1 MDQSR
6 AALFDGIAHQ
16 LGHRFDG
23 ELRIGGNYVP
33 AVQQGDQVYV
43 SGQIP
48 RIDNTVMV
56 VGRVGAEVSLEQGR
70 HAARICTMRALAIL
84 AQHLGDLDAIQKV
97 VRINVYVRSAEDF
110 TQQSEVADGASEV
123 LYGIFADAGVHTRTS
138 VGVYQLPKG
147 AAVEVDMIVALK
159 PATAPVGEDDICD

>member
-6 AALFDGIAHQ
+6 KTLFESFAQ
-16 LGHRFDG
+16 ELGHRFDG
-23 ELRIGGNYVP
+23 EMRIGGNYVP
-33 AVQQGDQVYV
+33 TVRNGNEIYI

-70 HAARICTMRALAIL
+70 LAAKICTMRALAVL
-84 AQHLGDLDAIQKV
+84 TQQLGDLEGIERIL
-97 VRINVYVRSAEDF
+97 RINVYVRSAEDF
-110 TQQSEVADGASEV
+110 TQQSEVADAASEV
-123 LYGIFADAGVHTRTS
+123 LYGVFAEAGVHTRTS

-147 AAVEVDMIVALK
+147 SAVEVDMIVALK
-159 PATAPVGEDDICD
+159 PAI

>member
-1 MDQSR
+1 MDPSR
-6 AALFDGIAHQ
+6 KALFDTIAHQ

-23 ELRIGGNYVP
+23 QMLIGGNYVP
-33 AVQQGDQVYV
+33 AVRNGDEVYV

-56 VGRVGAEVSLEQGR
+56 VGRVGAEVSLEQGQ
-70 HAARICTMRALAIL
+70 HAAKICTMRALAIL
-84 AQHLGDLDAIQKV
+84 TQMLGDLESIEKV
-97 VRINVYVRSAEDF
+97 LRINVYVRSEADF

-123 LYGIFADAGVHTRTS
+123 LYAIFAEAGRHTRTS

-159 PATAPVGEDDICD
+159 PQ

>member
-6 AALFDGIAHQ
+6 QALFDDVARH

-33 AVQQGDQVYV
+33 AVRNGNQVYV

-56 VGRVGAEVSLEQGR
+56 VGRVGAEVSLEQGQ
-70 HAARICTMRALAIL
+70 HAAKICTMRALAIL
-84 AQHLGDLDAIQKV
+84 AQMLGDLECIDSV
-97 VRINVYVRSAEDF
+97 LRINVYVRSDAEF
-110 TQQSEVADGASEV
+110 SQQSEVADGASAV
-123 LYGIFADAGVHTRTS
+123 LYAIFADAGRHTRTS
-138 VGVYQLPKG
+138 VGVFQLPKG

-159 PATAPVGEDDICD
+159 PGR